1 MASAPL
7 MLGTS
12 SWRVPSP
19 LAMSMARPRLMWSG
33 WTSTGLP
40 SSSANE
46 SFIAGTAASA
56 RTTAYPIRWVNETLP
71 PRPRLRWLLMTM
83 RLSMSSLAG
92 MSRTLV
98 AVGTDRLLSMLTAVR
113 AAAPRSRLRWPS
125 AWGAAGLA
133 AAGGAAGLA
142 GAAGGWEAAGACGGV
157 LACEAAGACGG
168 AGAAGAAEAAGVAGA
183 CGATEVGGAAGAVPV
198 ALPLA
203 AGGGA
208 VAEPLPL
215 ASAESSSLL
224 APDR

>member
-12 SWRVPSP
+12 SWRVPSS

-98 AVGTDRLLSMLTAVR
+98 AVGRARLLAMLTAVR
-113 AAAPRSRLRWPS
+113 AAAPRSRFRWPS
-125 AWGAAGLA
+125 ACAGAGLAAGAGPAEVAAGAGAVAGAAGAWGAAG
-133 AAGGAAGLA
+133 AGGACEVRGL
-142 GAAGGWEAAGACGGV
+142 GG
-157 LACEAAGACGG
+157 L
-168 AGAAGAAEAAGVAGA
+168 
-183 CGATEVGGAAGAVPV
+183 GGAAGAVEAAAPL
-198 ALPLA
+198 ALPLTPPLTAGA
-203 AGGGA
+203 A
-208 VAEPLPL
+208 PL
-215 ASAESSSLL
+215 A
-224 APDR
+224 